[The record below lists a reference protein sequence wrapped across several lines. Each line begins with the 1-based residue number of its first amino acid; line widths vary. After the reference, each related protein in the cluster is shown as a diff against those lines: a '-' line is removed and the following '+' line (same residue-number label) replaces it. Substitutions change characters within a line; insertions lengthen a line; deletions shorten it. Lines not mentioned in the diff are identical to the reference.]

1 MTGLYKSK
9 ACKECPHLVVS
20 GIACDWQ
27 PHECPIKKEK
37 IQRQKAIVTSRAFL
51 LTNLLI
57 ADDFD
62 AIRGSN

>member
-1 MTGLYKSK
+1 MTGLYKTRTCS
-9 ACKECPHLVVS
+9 ECPHLVIS

-27 PHECPIKKEK
+27 PHECPIQMEKK
-37 IQRQKAIVTSRAFL
+37 QRQQASRTKAFF

-62 AIRGSN
+62 AVRSSN

>member
-9 ACKECPHLVVS
+9 ICKECPHLVVS
-20 GIACDWQ
+20 GTACDWQ
-27 PHECPIKKEK
+27 PHECPIQKEK
-37 IQRQKAIVTSRAFL
+37 MQRRKASPKARAFL

-62 AIRGSN
+62 AVRSSN

>member
-1 MTGLYKSK
+1 MTGLYKTRT
-9 ACKECPHLVVS
+9 CRECSHQIIN

-27 PHECPIKKEK
+27 PGECPIQIEKRQHKKAS
-37 IQRQKAIVTSRAFL
+37 KAKAFF

-62 AIRGSN
+62 AVRSSN

>member
-1 MTGLYKSK
+1 MTGSK
-9 ACKECPHLVVS
+9 KPPICSECTHQIVS

-27 PHECPIKKEK
+27 PHECPLRVEKKRRLK
-37 IQRQKAIVTSRAFL
+37 SVKAKAFF

-62 AIRGSN
+62 AVRSSN